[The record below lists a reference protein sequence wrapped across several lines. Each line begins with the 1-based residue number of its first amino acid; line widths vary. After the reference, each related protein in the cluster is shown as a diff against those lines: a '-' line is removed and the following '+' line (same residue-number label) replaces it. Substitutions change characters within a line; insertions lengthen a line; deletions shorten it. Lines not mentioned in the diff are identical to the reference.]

1 MPEQAAERTEKPT
14 QRRINKAHEAGQFP
28 SSQELI
34 SAVSLISLMAV
45 TYFMGPSFVA
55 WALQQIRE
63 GFSCDYT
70 LVTTPEAFN
79 KLINEKALS
88 TAAIVAPFLLALTV
102 SGIAANI
109 AISGFHFAG
118 KGLEIN
124 LNMINP
130 ANGLK
135 SLFSPTA
142 LVKLAFSVLKI
153 IFISL
158 IVYFYL
164 RKKLTYLATFQ
175 YIWAADFLR
184 TLSMLILGV
193 VFRLCIG
200 LLIIGFLDLI
210 YQKWKYTKGLM
221 MTKQEVKEETKD
233 SESPQ
238 EVQKKIRQKQF
249 EFAMRRMMQE
259 VPKANVVIV
268 NPTHVAVALRYDSTT
283 MPAPVVVAKGT
294 ESTCEKIKEIARAY
308 GVPIIRRPAIA
319 REIYA
324 KVDLG
329 GLIPGDLFVA
339 VAEILALVYRLK
351 NRR

>member
-1 MPEQAAERTEKPT
+1 
-14 QRRINKAHEAGQFP
+14 
-28 SSQELI
+28 
-34 SAVSLISLMAV
+34 
-45 TYFMGPSFVA
+45 
-55 WALQQIRE
+55 
-63 GFSCDYT
+63 
-70 LVTTPEAFN
+70 
-79 KLINEKALS
+79 
-88 TAAIVAPFLLALTV
+88 
-102 SGIAANI
+102 
-109 AISGFHFAG
+109 
-118 KGLEIN
+118 
-124 LNMINP
+124 
-130 ANGLK
+130 
-135 SLFSPTA
+135 
-142 LVKLAFSVLKI
+142 
-153 IFISL
+153 
-158 IVYFYL
+158 
-164 RKKLTYLATFQ
+164 
-175 YIWAADFLR
+175 
-184 TLSMLILGV
+184 
-193 VFRLCIG
+193 
-200 LLIIGFLDLI
+200 
-210 YQKWKYTKGLM
+210 M